1 VKPTQAA
8 QAKIEQITIG
18 RQIFGSISRERTML
32 RESGRSGGSV
42 RVTSQVRHDHH
53 IGWLQNRLDY
63 SKLLITL
70 LLFKLISAAKP
81 NPLLLRRITL
91 RRLEPIS
98 SKPLP

>member
-1 VKPTQAA
+1 
-8 QAKIEQITIG
+8 
-18 RQIFGSISRERTML
+18 ML

-70 LLFKLISAAKP
+70 LLFKLISAA
-81 NPLLLRRITL
+81 NA
-91 RRLEPIS
+91 EPAAANDE
-98 SKPLP
+98 